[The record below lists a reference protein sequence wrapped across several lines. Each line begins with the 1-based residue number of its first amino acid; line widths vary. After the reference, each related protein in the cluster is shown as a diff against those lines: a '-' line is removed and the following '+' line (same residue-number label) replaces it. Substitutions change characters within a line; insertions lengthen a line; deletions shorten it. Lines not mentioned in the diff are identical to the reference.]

1 MSSVHRFSIVSL
13 SAIEGKYYGVYEEE
27 VCMECKMANM
37 CERIWRNQLT
47 RMAFDFRTKS
57 EGRPGGIRTHVYVF
71 SARVIAL
78 ARIKNVDIKGKVSK
92 DWGY

>member
-1 MSSVHRFSIVSL
+1 
-13 SAIEGKYYGVYEEE
+13 
-27 VCMECKMANM
+27 MECMKRKCVWSVKWQTCVNVYDA
-37 CERIWRNQLT
+37 NQLT